1 MAKKSTSERKKTLPA
16 KKSSPGKNVFL
27 ALTLVP
33 FVLGLILLG
42 AWVLDIEVLDDLQ
55 SQITVG
61 ILFFLL
67 SFTAS
72 NALQK
77 RWMLAAGWGV
87 LVVADLIV
95 LAWLDVRAQ
104 IVALS
109 VGAVGAALLGYEF
122 FRQIGENRNK
132 SSQ

>member
-1 MAKKSTSERKKTLPA
+1 MAKKSTSKQKKTLPA

-61 ILFFLL
+61 VLFFLL
-67 SFTAS
+67 SFTVS

-77 RWMLAAGWGV
+77 RWMLAAGWGI
-87 LVVADLIV
+87 LAVADIIV

-104 IVALS
+104 IVALG
-109 VGAVGAALLGYEF
+109 VGAVGTVLLGYEF

>member
-1 MAKKSTSERKKTLPA
+1 MAKKSTSKRKKTLPM

-33 FVLGLILLG
+33 FVIGLILIG
-42 AWVLDIEVLDDLQ
+42 AWVLDIEILEDLQ

-67 SFTAS
+67 SFAAS
-72 NALQK
+72 NVLQK
-77 RWMLAAGWGV
+77 RWRLTAGWGI
-87 LVVADLIV
+87 LAVADLIV
-95 LAWLDVRAQ
+95 LAWLDIRAQ

-109 VGAVGAALLGYEF
+109 VGSVGAALLGFEF
-122 FRQIGENRNK
+122 FRQIGEKRNEE
-132 SSQ
+132 S